1 MIDRPTIDRI
11 MNASNIVEVVSDFVS
26 LRKAGTSYKGLCPFH
41 DDQTPS
47 FSVSPVKGLY
57 KCFSCGAAG
66 NAVKFIMEYE
76 QLTYPEALK
85 WLANKYHIE
94 VQDRE
99 LTNEEKQ
106 QESERESMFL
116 VNEWAAKYFND
127 ILRNDVDGMAIGMQY
142 FRSRGFRDDIIH
154 KFQLGFCLS
163 NRHAFSD
170 AALKAGFQRDFLIK
184 TGLCL
189 ERENGELIDRFN
201 GRVLFPWIS
210 VSGKV
215 TAFGGRL
222 LDARTKGVSQKYVN
236 SPDSII
242 YHKERELYG
251 LFQAKKAIS
260 KHDLVY
266 MVEGYTDVVS
276 MHQCGIENVVANSG
290 TALSVHQIRLLHR
303 FTSNIV
309 LLYDG
314 DEAGQHAAL
323 RGTDMLLAES
333 MNVKVLLLPDG
344 KDPDEL
350 ARTYNAE
357 QFRRYIEENQTDFI
371 VFKIN
376 ILLNGVTDPVKRS
389 EAVSSIV
396 QSISVIKDPILR
408 DTYIRECAN
417 RTGVSERTL
426 MDQMNRNIYS
436 NREQKTREQQLQRT
450 TVKEEAKEEEG
461 VVAASTTESKIEQL
475 LIQAVIKDGEK
486 IIYRNIKDENS
497 DQTFNLTVA
506 QYIAYDLASDN
517 FCFSNELYTRILQ
530 EALEHCADENFKA
543 EEYFTRNA
551 DIEIS
556 SLSIK
561 LSVDRFQLAESL
573 QVKETEQMLR
583 DRVRHLVAD
592 FRLDYISSHLKELN
606 ARLLQ
611 VKDPKEMQE
620 IMEEIIR
627 IQNLRNRFAKE
638 TGNNIFA

>member
-1 MIDRPTIDRI
+1 MIDRPTVDRI

-26 LRKAGTSYKGLCPFH
+26 LRKTGTSYKGLCPFH
-41 DDQTPS
+41 DDRTPS
-47 FSVSPVKGLY
+47 FSVSPVKGVY

-66 NAVKFIMEYE
+66 NAVKFIMEHE
-76 QLTYPEALK
+76 QMTYPEALK

-94 VQDRE
+94 VHERE

-106 QESERESMFL
+106 QENERESMFL

-127 ILRNDVDGMAIGMQY
+127 ILHNDVDGMAIGMQY
-142 FRSRGFRDDIIH
+142 FRSRGFRDDIIR

-163 NRHAFSD
+163 SRHAFAD

-184 TGLCL
+184 TGLCF

-201 GRVLFPWIS
+201 GRVMFPWVS

-222 LDARTKGVSQKYVN
+222 LDSRTKGVSQKYVN
-236 SPDSII
+236 SPDSVI

-251 LFQAKKAIS
+251 IFQAKKAIA

-303 FTSNIV
+303 FTPNIV

-344 KDPDEL
+344 KDPDEF
-350 ARTYNAE
+350 ARGYSAE
-357 QFRRYIEENQTDFI
+357 DFRKYIEDNQTDFI

-376 ILLNGVTDPVKRS
+376 VLLNGVTDPIKRS
-389 EAVSSIV
+389 EAIGSIV

-426 MDQMNRNIYS
+426 MEQMNRNIYS
-436 NREQKTREQQLQRT
+436 NREQQTREQQQQHS
-450 TVKEEAKEEEG
+450 VVIEEQHREEE
-461 VVAASTTESKIEQL
+461 VDTSTQLVSKVEEM

-486 IIYRNIKDENS
+486 IIFRDVKDENS
-497 DQTFNLTVA
+497 GQIYNLTVA
-506 QYIAYDLASDN
+506 QYIAYDLGSDELG
-517 FCFSNELYTRILQ
+517 FSNELYKKILQ
-530 EALEHCADENFKA
+530 EAVEHCGEEGFKA
-543 EEYFTRNA
+543 EEYFTQHV
-551 DIEIS
+551 DIDIS
-556 SLSIK
+556 SVAVR

-573 QVKETEQMLR
+573 QVKETEQTLR
-583 DRVRHLVAD
+583 DRVLHLVAD
-592 FRLDYISSHLKELN
+592 FRLEYVSSHLKELN

-611 VKDPKEMQE
+611 VKNPEEMQE
-620 IMEEIIR
+620 VMGEIMR
-627 IQNLRNRFAKE
+627 TQNLRNELAKKN
-638 TGNNIFA
+638 GSNILV

>member
-1 MIDRPTIDRI
+1 
-11 MNASNIVEVVSDFVS
+11 MNASNIVEVISDFVS
-26 LRKAGTSYKGLCPFH
+26 LRKTGTSYKGLCPFH
-41 DDQTPS
+41 DDRTPS
-47 FSVSPVKGLY
+47 FSVSPVKGVY

-66 NAVKFIMEYE
+66 NVVKFIMEHE

-94 VQDRE
+94 VHERE
-99 LTNEEKQ
+99 LTSEEKQ
-106 QESERESMFL
+106 QENERESMFL

-127 ILRNDVDGMAIGMQY
+127 ILHNDVDGMAIGMQY
-142 FRSRGFRDDIIH
+142 FRSRGFRDDIIR

-163 NRHAFSD
+163 GRHAFAD
-170 AALKAGFQRDFLIK
+170 AALKAGFQKEFLVK
-184 TGLCL
+184 TGLCF
-189 ERENGELIDRFN
+189 ERENGELVDRFN
-201 GRVLFPWIS
+201 GRVMFPWLS

-236 SPDSII
+236 SPDSVV

-251 LFQAKKAIS
+251 IYQAKKAIA

-314 DEAGQHAAL
+314 GEAGQHAAL
-323 RGTDMLLAES
+323 RGTDMLLAEA

-344 KDPDEL
+344 KDPDEF
-350 ARTYNAE
+350 ARSYSAE
-357 QFRRYIEENQTDFI
+357 DFRKYIEENQTDFI

-376 ILLNGVTDPVKRS
+376 VLLKGVTDPIKRS
-389 EAVSSIV
+389 EAVGSIV

-426 MDQMNRNIYS
+426 MEQMNRNIYS
-436 NREQKTREQQLQRT
+436 NREQQTREQQQHRAADIEEQR
-450 TVKEEAKEEEG
+450 EEAQ
-461 VVAASTTESKIEQL
+461 AMTSNQSASKVEQM
-475 LIQAVIKDGEK
+475 LIQAVVRDGEK
-486 IIYRNIKDENS
+486 VIFRDVKDENS
-497 DQTFNLTVA
+497 GQTYNLTVA
-506 QYIAYDLASDN
+506 QYIAYDLGSDN
-517 FCFSNELYTRILQ
+517 LGFSNELYTKILQ
-530 EALEHCADENFKA
+530 EAVEHCGEEGFKA
-543 EEYFTRNA
+543 EEYFTQHA
-551 DIEIS
+551 DINIAS
-556 SLSIK
+556 VAVR

-573 QVKETEQMLR
+573 QVKETEQTLR
-583 DRVRHLVAD
+583 DRVLHLVAD
-592 FRLDYISSHLKELN
+592 LRLEYVSSRLKELN
-606 ARLLQ
+606 ARLKQ

-620 IMEEIIR
+620 IIEEIMK
-627 IQNLRNRFAKE
+627 IQSLRSSLAKK
-638 TGNNIFA
+638 TGSNILA